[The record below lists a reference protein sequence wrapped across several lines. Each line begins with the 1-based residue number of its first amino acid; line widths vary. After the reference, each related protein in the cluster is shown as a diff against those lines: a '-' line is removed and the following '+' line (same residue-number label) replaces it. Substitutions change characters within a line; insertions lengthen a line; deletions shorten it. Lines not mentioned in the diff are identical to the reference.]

1 MSVTHFKDV
10 DENVNLQE
18 IVLNPKNASDSNVY
32 LFAEKELVVKMQTVK
47 LETTVLNV
55 HVHLI
60 SLVMAIL
67 DVTLNV
73 QNTTIALETKH
84 ASNSNVEIHA
94 ENPIQTYVVKEQTVK
109 SKTTNLFAHA
119 QEDTP
124 VIHSEAAVSSQEKIF
139 VNQILAEMERNAS
152 LVTIVVDQTDQFV
165 PAHLEPEETHWE
177 NVPRVNVNMT
187 MNVEVNEPVTTSDAQ
202 IPVPMHV
209 VKGLNAEH
217 VIMAQ
222 FARVQEVIL
231 EIPQLPVVP
240 IEIVEVVDL
249 AVNAEPAMSLESL
262 DIEDSSTITSHHFTR
277 ITQSSKI
284 VPYSQI
290 EQSHV

>member
-1 MSVTHFKDV
+1 
-10 DENVNLQE
+10 
-18 IVLNPKNASDSNVY
+18 
-32 LFAEKELVVKMQTVK
+32 
-47 LETTVLNV
+47 
-55 HVHLI
+55 
-60 SLVMAIL
+60 
-67 DVTLNV
+67 
-73 QNTTIALETKH
+73 
-84 ASNSNVEIHA
+84 
-94 ENPIQTYVVKEQTVK
+94 
-109 SKTTNLFAHA
+109 
-119 QEDTP
+119 
-124 VIHSEAAVSSQEKIF
+124 
-139 VNQILAEMERNAS
+139 
-152 LVTIVVDQTDQFV
+152 
-165 PAHLEPEETHWE
+165 
-177 NVPRVNVNMT
+177 MT

-262 DIEDSSTITSHHFTR
+262 DIEDSRRLPPITLLEF
-277 ITQSSKI
+277 TQSSKI

-290 EQSHV
+290 EKSHV